1 MDAMALVEESSQDL
15 LQAYVVLWHQSLCY
29 AKSMALAVALDLRI
43 PDAIHHHGGGATL
56 PQILAETALHPNK
69 LRALRS
75 LMRALTVFGTFSVQ
89 QPPTSGDDPTVD
101 ASGEAVYRLTAAS
114 RFLVSDEVSSATLAS
129 FVSLALHP
137 IAVAPHTLGMCAWF
151 RQEQNEPS
159 AYALAFRQTTPT
171 IWQHADDV
179 NALLHKGMV
188 QDSRF
193 LMPIVLRECGEV
205 FRGIDSTRW
214 STSAVGMAAPPLPSP
229 LPSRISSAA
238 CLTSCTSSPVL
249 LHPIPTCTWSLAIC
263 FRVFRWQPLFSS
275 R

>member
-1 MDAMALVEESSQDL
+1 MALVEESSQDL
-15 LQAYVVLWHQSLCY
+15 LQAYVELWHQSLCY

-56 PQILAETALHPNK
+56 PQILAQTALHPNK

-75 LMRALTVFGTFSVQ
+75 LMRMLTVFGTFSVQ
-89 QPPTSGDDPTVD
+89 QPPTSGDDSTVD

-129 FVSLALHP
+129 FVSLALHQ
-137 IAVAPHTLGMCAWF
+137 IAVAPHTVAMCAWF

-159 AYALAFRQTTPT
+159 AYALAFRQPTPT

-179 NALLHKGMV
+179 NALLNKGMV

-193 LMPIVLRECGEV
+193 LLPIVLRECGEV
-205 FRGIDSTRW
+205 FRGIDSLVDV
-214 STSAVGMAAPPLPSP
+214 AVGMVAPAPSSP
-229 LPSRISSAA
+229 LPSRTSSAA
-238 CLTSCTSSPVL
+238 CLTSRTLSLVL
-249 LHPIPTCTWSLAIC
+249 HLMATCSLSQAIC
-263 FRVFRWQPLFSS
+263 LRVFHLQPLFSS